1 MNEQEPLVDDQNTN
15 TTATGPLAG
24 IRVVEMGQLIAGPFC
39 GQLLGDMGADVIKL
53 EDPSRGD
60 PMREWG
66 HQRPSGE
73 SLWWSVVAR
82 NKRSVTCNLRSP
94 QGQDLARRLIERAD
108 IVVENFR
115 PGTLEKWGLGYDE
128 LAAEN
133 PGLIMVRV
141 SGFGQT
147 GPYAGRAGFGAI
159 GEAMG
164 GLRYVVGDPSTAPS
178 RVGISIGDSLA
189 ATYGTLGA
197 LAALHDRSKTGLG
210 QVVDSAIYEAVLAMM
225 ESLVPE
231 YQQTGYVRERT
242 GAVLPNVAPSNVYPT
257 SDDSWVLI
265 AANQNTVFA
274 RLAQAMGQPELA
286 QDPRF
291 ATHGARGER
300 QAELDELIARWTR
313 GLAVSEVEKL
323 LEEHGVPCGQIYRAP
338 EMLADEHYRARQS
351 IIEMPHDRLGQVA
364 MQNVFPRLTRSPG
377 NVRWVG
383 PSLGSHTDEVL
394 VGELGLTA
402 DELARLRE
410 AGVA

>member
-1 MNEQEPLVDDQNTN
+1 MNEEEYLVDSQDKNVA
-15 TTATGPLAG
+15 ATGPLAG

-39 GQLLGDMGADVIKL
+39 GQLLGDLGADVIKL

-94 QGQDLARRLIERAD
+94 EGQELARRLIHRAD

-141 SGFGQT
+141 SGFGQS

-164 GLRYVVGDPSTAPS
+164 GLRYVVGDPSTPPS

-274 RLAQAMGQPELA
+274 RLAQALGRPELA
-286 QDPRF
+286 EDARF

-300 QAELDELIARWTR
+300 QAELDDLIAEWTR
-313 GLAVSEVEKL
+313 GLAVSEVEKI
-323 LEEHGVPCGQIYRAP
+323 LEAHGVPCGQIYRAP

-351 IIEMPHDRLGQVA
+351 IIEVQHDRLGPVA

-377 NVRWVG
+377 NVRWAG

-394 VGELGLTA
+394 LGELGLTT

-410 AGVA
+410 LGVA